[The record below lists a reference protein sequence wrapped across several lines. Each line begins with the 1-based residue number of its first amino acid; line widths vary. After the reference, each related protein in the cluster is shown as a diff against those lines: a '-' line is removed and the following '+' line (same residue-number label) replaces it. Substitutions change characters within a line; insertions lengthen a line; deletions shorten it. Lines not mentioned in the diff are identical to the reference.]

1 MAKEVH
7 GGLGKRAFFWVD
19 KNAIGGQDR
28 EDLVEVMEMLLEGGA
43 GNEDIIK
50 VDKSKRETL
59 ENVVH

>member
-1 MAKEVH
+1 
-7 GGLGKRAFFWVD
+7 
-19 KNAIGGQDR
+19 
-28 EDLVEVMEMLLEGGA
+28 MEMLLEGGA